1 MTAQLKPSS
10 FDTAQAP
17 AAEFASVMRA
27 CRATFLTVGLFS
39 GVINVLM
46 LTGALFMLEI
56 YDRVLPS
63 RSFPT
68 LIGLGILVL
77 ILFVVQGLLDII
89 RSRILVRVGASV
101 DETLR
106 GRVLHT
112 ILRIPLVTG
121 GHGNNSQPVR
131 DLETVR
137 SFLSGAGPIA
147 LFDLP
152 WIPVYLMVIFAFHV
166 ALGITALA
174 GAIILVGLTLATE
187 FLSRSSTQS
196 SAQAASA
203 RANFAEMCRRN
214 AEVIAAMGMTRHV
227 DARWQDINRR
237 YLVDYRRLSD
247 VSGGFGACSKVL
259 RMVLQ
264 SAVLA
269 VGAFLVI
276 EQEASAGIIIAA
288 SIIAGRAL
296 APVDLAIS
304 QYKNFLS
311 ARQSWARLKTLS
323 ALLPVRADPMPLPNP
338 SGQLALKDVYVAA
351 PGSKKPIL
359 EAITFSL
366 EAGNALGMIGPTG
379 SGKSTLVRAIVGV
392 WQPLSGRIRLDG
404 ADLDQWSSH
413 ELGQCIGYLPQ
424 DVELLSGTIAEN
436 IARFD
441 RKAEAKDIVAAAK
454 AAGVHDLIVG
464 LRDGYDTEIGEQGHI
479 LSAGQRQRIALARA
493 LYRDPFLVVLDEPN
507 SNLDAEGEVALTQA
521 ILHVKHRGGIVVIVA
536 HRPNALIATD
546 WLLAIDAGRVQA
558 FGEKDAVLA
567 ALYPRL
573 QSVTP
578 ETTRVVPTMQLRATG
593 SEQKTG
599 I

>member
-1 MTAQLKPSS
+1 
-10 FDTAQAP
+10 
-17 AAEFASVMRA
+17 MRA
-27 CRATFLTVGLFS
+27 CRATFFTVGLFS

-68 LIGLGILVL
+68 LIGLAILVL
-77 ILFVVQGLLDII
+77 ILFAVQGLLDII

-106 GRVLHT
+106 GRVLHA
-112 ILRIPLVTG
+112 ILRIPLLTG
-121 GHGNNSQPVR
+121 NHSNHSQPVR
-131 DLETVR
+131 DLDTVR
-137 SFLSGAGPIA
+137 SFLSGNGPIA

-152 WIPVYLMVIFAFHV
+152 WIPVYLVVIFAFHV
-166 ALGITALA
+166 VLGITALG
-174 GAIILVGLTLATE
+174 GAVVLICLTLATE
-187 FLSRSSTQS
+187 VLSRSPARSSTM
-196 SAQAASA
+196 AASA
-203 RANFAEMCRRN
+203 RSNFAETCRRN
-214 AEVIAAMGMTRHV
+214 AEVIAAMGMAPHV

-237 YLVDYRRLSD
+237 YLVDCQRLSD

-276 EQEASAGIIIAA
+276 EQQATAGIIIAA

-304 QYKNFLS
+304 QYKSFVS
-311 ARQSWARLKTLS
+311 ARQSWGRLKAIS
-323 ALLPVRADPMPLPNP
+323 ALLPARAEPMPLPNP
-338 SGQLALKDVYVAA
+338 GAQLALNDVYVAA

-359 EAITFSL
+359 EAISFSL
-366 EAGNALGMIGPTG
+366 EAGSALGIIGPSG
-379 SGKSTLVRAIVGV
+379 SGKSTLARAMVGV

-404 ADLDQWSSH
+404 ADFDQWSSH
-413 ELGQCIGYLPQ
+413 QLGQCIGYLPQ
-424 DVELLSGTIAEN
+424 DVELFSGTVAQN

-441 RKAEAKDIVAAAK
+441 RNAAAEDIIAAAK
-454 AAGVHDLIVG
+454 AADVHDLIVD
-464 LRDGYDTEIGEQGHI
+464 LREGYDTEIGEQGHI

-507 SNLDAEGEVALTQA
+507 SNLDIEGDAALTRA
-521 ILHVKHRGGIVVIVA
+521 ILHVKARGGIVVIVA

-546 WLLAIDAGRVQA
+546 WLLALKSGRVQA
-558 FGEKDAVLA
+558 LGENDAVISA
-567 ALYPRL
+567 FYPKL
-573 QSVTP
+573 QAVTP
-578 ETTRVVPTMQLRATG
+578 EPTRLAPTVHFRGSHGEQRTG
-593 SEQKTG
+593 T
-599 I
+599 